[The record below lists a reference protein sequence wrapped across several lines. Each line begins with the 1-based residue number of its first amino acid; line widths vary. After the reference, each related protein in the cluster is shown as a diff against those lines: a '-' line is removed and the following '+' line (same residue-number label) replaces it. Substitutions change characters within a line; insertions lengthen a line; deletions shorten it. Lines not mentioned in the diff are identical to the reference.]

1 MSMPAATCD
10 MTENIPPVLGTL
22 DVESRRTLSGVELEV
37 EEVVKL
43 SLL

>member
-1 MSMPAATCD
+1 MPDATCD
-10 MTENIPPVLGTL
+10 MTENIPPVLGTFE
-22 DVESRRTLSGVELEV
+22 VESRRTLNGVELEV